1 MTTTNRFI
9 SNTLVFDAYSGLS
22 GEIQEMNLG
31 ASAVPSL
38 APLFTG
44 PYFVVRLNRLTN
56 QLQTF
61 TATGRMVDH
70 ATGIALAGVTLLTL
84 NEYTALLAAG
94 YPKVT

>member
-9 SNTLVFDAYSGLS
+9 SNTLIFDTYSGLS

-31 ASAVPSL
+31 ATAVPPL

-44 PYFVVRLNRLTN
+44 PYFVVRLNRLIN

-61 TATGRMVDH
+61 SAAGRMVDH
-70 ATGIALAGVTLLTL
+70 ATGTVLAGVTLLTL

-94 YPKVT
+94 YPKI